1 MNLHTTD
8 WNKFRT
14 FYHVAKAG
22 SFTKAAENLHICQPS
37 LTRSIMSLEASLKM
51 RLLKRS
57 SKGVIPTEEGKV
69 LLETVDA
76 MLNAFLR
83 YGEKLNN
90 KSEEPQGLL
99 KVAML
104 KTLPSL
110 HLSWLIPK
118 FLKAYPR
125 MKLALVK
132 SDREVGFSTYQADAA
147 IREKDNC
154 MFLNFPKKKFILTIL
169 FTLSYFT
176 SAQVSFA
183 DPKNESLAVKEN
195 LLGVKEGSVEER
207 LLEAQ
212 HRNKQLSAANKDL
225 TVRND
230 LLKKERDFYLKEATI
245 YKEIVEKM
253 EVQKI
258 ETVENRS
265 YAKEAKGIES
275 VSGGGGVIS
284 TDGSTSKSQTIRRE
298 GEGEEEI
305 IDYTGTKDTV
315 KEVENRDHYIKS
327 LENQLQLVNTI
338 LQTLQKKTSLTDLS
352 PLDSLS
358 IIINEQQEFQ
368 KEHRLLQQK
377 YAALAEVHVET
388 LKLKEEIEQLKKNA
402 NSNPEESA
410 EERMRQIS
418 TLREELKRLRGGVD
432 AEENERKKKE
442 IEDKTKEITALQEE
456 VEKLK
461 LIADPV
467 ENERKKKEIEDKTK
481 KITALQEE
489 VEKLRS
495 GEELAEYGRKIKS
508 LEMELIRLLG
518 MAIESPPGQT
528 PVWLPLN
535 FDIFFHSDRLKSQ
548 PATPEQPLKDSM
560 QLLKNEYDRIKGTL
574 TGLPRLNMKA
584 LDELDVRDVTT
595 FDVVAQNMARIDSV
609 KSPLVQDCKRLFN
622 NTLEVYNDF
631 HEQKKQEIPGL
642 TQYINLQN
650 VYRKISDKISLDK
663 FAELMEHFDKAKEIF
678 ANLLKNRASLFT
690 GKEVAPYSK
699 LINWLELEYKDFTLS
714 NFIKRYTIAPGKAEK
729 DYHNS
734 PFVLLWQQ
742 TGMGQKFIALG
753 LATITHHKT
762 HFVTPGLEEVDP
774 FKIFRQEV
782 QNNPLLYSDISENL
796 INLVENMYMMKYLN
810 VRWKRLQETRF
821 DQDLVQAIRECN
833 LRNSESKPLLEESV
847 KNTLCSILQEDF
859 LQRPAIVHATTA
871 KELDDKLRTSLLHE
885 NVASWKS
892 SARPTLREELIDIY
906 TTYRG
911 LSKGAFALHAKNP
924 KIKEFHEE

>member
-1 MNLHTTD
+1 M
-8 WNKFRT
+8 
-14 FYHVAKAG
+14 G
-22 SFTKAAENLHICQPS
+22 
-37 LTRSIMSLEASLKM
+37 LEVSLKM

-57 SKGVIPTEEGKV
+57 PKGVVPTEEGKV

-125 MKLALVK
+125 MKLALVE

-284 TDGSTSKSQTIRRE
+284 TDGSTSKSQTIRREGEGEGE

-518 MAIESPPGQT
+518 MATESPPGQT
-528 PVWLPLN
+528 PIWLPLN
-535 FDIFFHSDRLKSQ
+535 SDIFFHSDRLKSH
-548 PATPEQPLKDSM
+548 PAIPEQPLKDSM
-560 QLLKNEYDRIKGTL
+560 QLLKNEYDKIKSSLISITK
-574 TGLPRLNMKA
+574 LNMRA
-584 LDELDVRDVTT
+584 LDELDPDDVMT
-595 FDVVAQNMARIDSV
+595 FDVVAQTTTRINSV

-622 NTLEVYNDF
+622 NTLGVYKDF
-631 HEQKKQEIPGL
+631 QEQKKKEIPGL

-650 VYRKISDKISLDK
+650 VYRKISDKVSLDK

-678 ANLLKNRASLFT
+678 VNLLKSRASLFT

-714 NFIKRYTIAPGKAEK
+714 NFIKRYTTPPGQAEK
-729 DYHNS
+729 DYNNS
-734 PFVLLWQQ
+734 PLVLLWQQ
-742 TGMGQKFIALG
+742 TGMGRKFNALG
-753 LATITHHKT
+753 LTTITYHKT

-782 QNNPLLYSDISENL
+782 QNNPLLYSDMSENL

-821 DQDLVQAIRECN
+821 DQDLVQAIQECN
-833 LRNSESKPLLEESV
+833 LRNSGSKPLLEESV

-859 LQRPAIVHATTA
+859 LQSPAIVHATTA
-871 KELDDKLRTSLLHE
+871 KELDDKLRPSLLHE

-906 TTYRG
+906 TTYGG
-911 LSKGAFALHAKNP
+911 LVRTGFAIHAKNP